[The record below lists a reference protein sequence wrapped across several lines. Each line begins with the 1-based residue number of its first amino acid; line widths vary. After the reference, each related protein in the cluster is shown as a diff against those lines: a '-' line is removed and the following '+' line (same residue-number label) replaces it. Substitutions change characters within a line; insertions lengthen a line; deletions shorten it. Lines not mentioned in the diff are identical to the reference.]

1 MDGNSGPADEL
12 MSIGDDESPSGS
24 TDASP
29 AVGRGR
35 LQLVASPIGNLGDI
49 TFRAAEALKNA
60 NVIAC
65 EDTRHTS
72 RLLNHLGVK
81 NKELVAL
88 HEHNEQQR
96 SGRLVERALNGEVI
110 AYVSDAGMPTISD
123 PGYRIVRA
131 SYDAGLPVEVLPG
144 ACAVVTALAGSGM
157 PTDAFYFGGFLPVK
171 SGRRVNELAAALDR
185 KETSIYYESPHRLL
199 KTLNALC
206 EIEPAR
212 EICVARE
219 LTKKFESFHRGQAQE
234 VRAHFTEVNPKGEIT
249 FLIQGKGNR
258 KPKREK
264 QWPEK
269 K

>member
-1 MDGNSGPADEL
+1 MAGNSEVA
-12 MSIGDDESPSGS
+12 SDDLLTGSLSTQAVSGA
-24 TDASP
+24 TQAT
-29 AVGRGR
+29 GRGR

-49 TFRAAEALKNA
+49 TFRAVESLKNA

-72 RLLNHLGVK
+72 RLLNHIGVK
-81 NKELVAL
+81 DKELVAL
-88 HEHNEQQR
+88 HEHNEQHR

-131 SYDAGLPVEVLPG
+131 SYDAGVPVEVIPG

-171 SGRRVNELAAALDR
+171 LGRRSNELTIALER

-206 EIEPAR
+206 EIEPER

-219 LTKKFESFHRGQAQE
+219 LTKKFESFHRGQARELQQ
-234 VRAHFTEVNPKGEIT
+234 HFSEVNPKGEIT
-249 FLIQGKGNR
+249 FLIQGKGKR
-258 KPKREK
+258 KQKRERSR
-264 QWPEK
+264 PETK
-269 K
+269 

>member
-1 MDGNSGPADEL
+1 MDGDSEVVSD
-12 MSIGDDESPSGS
+12 GS
-24 TDASP
+24 LTGSQSLP
-29 AVGRGR
+29 VGTGTNQAVGRGR

-49 TFRAAEALKNA
+49 TFRAVEALKNA

-72 RLLNHLGVK
+72 RLLNHIGVTG
-81 NKELVAL
+81 KELVAL
-88 HEHNEQQR
+88 HEHNEQHR

-131 SYDAGLPVEVLPG
+131 SYEAGVIVEVLPG

-171 SGRRVNELAAALDR
+171 SGRRSTELSIALDR

-206 EIEPAR
+206 EIEPER
-212 EICVARE
+212 DICVARE

-234 VRAHFTEVNPKGEIT
+234 VQRHFSEVKPKGEIT
-249 FLIQGKGNR
+249 FLIQGKGKR
-258 KPKREK
+258 KSKRERVR
-264 QWPEK
+264 PETK
-269 K
+269 